1 MTCACAVLCFS
12 PHFKATLAREQQ
24 QYTPLFYNVH
34 WLSPISSI
42 QQRNERFC
50 HIVPRQRGAD
60 AAMRQCSSVAA
71 TLYITAQCAVLFNAN
86 SAFAKEQRKA
96 LLVCVRKRTARERW
110 TMMACMVCGFTENSS
125 FKDRGQCTRIVH
137 TLVRPGLVRFSM
149 QFVLRSTASPP
160 FSGPSVQNDYVAC
173 AGGRSTLWSE
183 YEFQSFLGK
192 KN

>member
-12 PHFKATLAREQQ
+12 PHFKATLLGSSSSTLRFSTMYIDSLQFLAFNRE
-24 QYTPLFYNVH
+24 TNGSATL
-34 WLSPISSI
+34 
-42 QQRNERFC
+42 C
-50 HIVPRQRGAD
+50 GAAQW
-60 AAMRQCSSVAA
+60 AAMRRQCSSVAA

-183 YEFQSFLGK
+183 YEFQSFLVK